1 MLTPA
6 PGLRPNDAF
15 PHVQKRWTP
24 RAADADASLIEALQ
38 RDLRLPLPM
47 CRFLAGRGHGET
59 DTARQFLRPRFEQ
72 LHDPLTLPDIQPL
85 IERVNAAIERGET
98 ILVHG
103 DYDVDGICATALYTR
118 ALRTLGARVV
128 PFVPHRLE
136 DGYDFGRAG
145 VRAAAEAG
153 ASLVL
158 SADCGI
164 VAHEPIAAA
173 QSLGIDVIVT
183 DHHTPGA
190 TLPPA
195 VAVVNPARADSAY
208 PFRGL
213 CGTGVAWKV
222 LSALLRARG
231 ADEEPLRWYLD
242 LVALATIAD
251 LVPLQDE
258 NRVLTYYGLRLLS
271 QSRNPGLRA
280 LLRSSGL
287 DRNPTVTAGQVG
299 HVLAPRINA
308 VGRMGAAARALE
320 LLLTDDDAVAGE
332 LASTCEAEN
341 ETRRATDR
349 ATLEE
354 ALEQLADSFDPARD
368 YAVVLAAEG
377 WHPGV
382 IGIVA
387 SRVVE
392 RVHRPAVLIALDGE
406 TGRGSARSIPPFDL
420 YAGIHGCGSL
430 LARYGGH
437 KQAAGLEVQRER
449 IAEFRA
455 ALNRHARSVLGPDDL
470 VPVLHYDLQITLDE
484 ATPELH
490 AMLRHAGPHG
500 LGNPAPVFVA
510 RGVDAGGRMRTV
522 GDGHAKLRLRQ
533 GGATF
538 DAIGFR
544 MATHVQQLDLRAPLD
559 VAFQIHEDNWNG
571 RERLQLRLLD
581 VRSA

>member
-6 PGLRPNDAF
+6 RGLRPTDTF
-15 PHVQKRWTP
+15 PHVPKRWAL
-24 RAADADASLIEALQ
+24 RAADTDPALAAQ
-38 RDLRLPLPM
+38 LQHELRLPLPM
-47 CRFLAGRGHGET
+47 CQLLAGRGYVEP
-59 DTARQFLRPRFEQ
+59 DTAKRFLRPRLEQ
-72 LHDPLTLPDIQPL
+72 LHDPFGLPDIQRL
-85 IERVNAAIERGET
+85 LARVNAAIDAGET

-118 ALRTLGARVV
+118 VLRTLGARVV
-128 PFVPHRLE
+128 PFVPNRLE

-145 VRAAAEAG
+145 VRAAADAG
-153 ASLVL
+153 ATLVL

-164 VAHEPIAAA
+164 VAHEAIAAA
-173 QSLGIDVIVT
+173 QSLGIDVAVT

-195 VAVVNPARADSAY
+195 VAVVNPCRTDSAY
-208 PFRGL
+208 PFGAL

-222 LSALLRARG
+222 LQALLRSRG
-231 ADEEPLRWYLD
+231 EDDEPLRWYLD

-251 LVPLQDE
+251 LVPLRDE
-258 NRVLTYYGLRLLS
+258 NRVLTHYGLRLLP
-271 QSRNPGLRA
+271 QTRNAGLRA

-287 DRNPTVTAGQVG
+287 DGKEALTAGQVS

-320 LLLTDDDAVAGE
+320 LLLTDDAATAGR
-332 LASTCEAEN
+332 LAATAEAEN

-349 ATLEE
+349 ETLEQ
-354 ALEQLADSFDPARD
+354 ALALLADSFDPERD
-368 YAVVLAAEG
+368 YAVVLAADG

-392 RVHRPAVLIALDGE
+392 HVHRPAVLIALDGE
-406 TGRGSARSIPPFDL
+406 IGRGSARSIPPFDL
-420 YAGIHGCGSL
+420 FAGIHGCAAL
-430 LARYGGH
+430 LERHGGH
-437 KQAAGLEVQRER
+437 KQAAGLEVRRER
-449 IAEFRA
+449 IAELRA
-455 ALNRHARSVLGPDDL
+455 ALNEHARSVLRPDDL
-470 VPVLHYDLQITLDE
+470 VPLLHYDLEIPLDDRM
-484 ATPELH
+484 AGLH
-490 AMLRHAGPHG
+490 DMLRHAGPHG

-510 RGVDAGGRMRTV
+510 RGVDAGGRMRVV

-533 GGATF
+533 GGPAF

-544 MATHVQQLDLRAPLD
+544 MAARIQQLDLSAPID
-559 VAFQIHEDNWNG
+559 IAFQIQQDTWNG
-571 RERLQLRLLD
+571 TARLQLRLLD
-581 VRSA
+581 VRAA